1 MELFLL
7 IIIGVT
13 VVLYRNY
20 KGENVSKF
28 FSSQFQTV
36 YDKFAPYSFKMVREK
51 AKDLGQEF
59 TPRQYLMQILMLG
72 GFAGVVSYLYF
83 YNVVIC
89 IVYVIAAIAAVP
101 YLAYLRCKRSI

>member
-51 AKDLGQEF
+51 PK
-59 TPRQYLMQILMLG
+59 I
-72 GFAGVVSYLYF
+72 
-83 YNVVIC
+83 
-89 IVYVIAAIAAVP
+89 
-101 YLAYLRCKRSI
+101 

>member
-51 AKDLGQEF
+51 VKDLGQEF
-59 TPRQYLMQILMLG
+59 TPRQYLMQI
-72 GFAGVVSYLYF
+72 
-83 YNVVIC
+83 
-89 IVYVIAAIAAVP
+89 
-101 YLAYLRCKRSI
+101 